1 MPYRLRTVYAIDGK
15 ILCRGHE
22 KLKKKIVSRE
32 AERSPMK
39 KAGVLVCIAV
49 LVITAGV
56 SLGCGGG
63 GGSSKSPKEVADE
76 YMQAT
81 INLDV
86 DAAWELMSEADQQS
100 ITKEQ
105 MAEMAGTELENLE
118 MSYVLGEETIN
129 GDDATVE
136 VTLTVKEKTSGQSQE
151 MTDVLNLVKENGE
164 WKVTSGTSP

>member
-1 MPYRLRTVYAIDGK
+1 
-15 ILCRGHE
+15 
-22 KLKKKIVSRE
+22 
-32 AERSPMK
+32 MK

-86 DAAWELMSEADQQS
+86 DAAWELMSEADKQS

-105 MAEMAGTELENLE
+105 MAEMAGSELGNLE

-129 GDDATVE
+129 GDNATVE